1 MHYGKH
7 LLRIF
12 TFTLIA
18 LLSLTTTAQAETIRL
33 AVTDL
38 VGLEELQREFG
49 AFRDTL
55 EEATGYEIEFL
66 PVTNRTAAVEA
77 LRFEKVDF
85 VLTGP
90 AEYVVMQKRADA
102 RVVVGFSRPDYFAVV
117 ITMADSPY
125 TSVADLKGQKVGLG
139 SVGSTSKHL
148 GPIQALADAGANPL
162 EDMEIVHTKVPVMWE
177 GLKRGDLAAI
187 GINHINFLNLR
198 EQEMASGGLQP
209 GAFRVIARGPDLP
222 NDVLMAGAHVEDE
235 VVSHLR
241 DAITTHSDDLVAAI
255 LQGEDNQKY
264 AGMRFIA
271 NIKDSHYN
279 YVRSMYATA
288 GFPEYSDFIGD

>member
-1 MHYGKH
+1 MTLWKT
-7 LLRIF
+7 LLRNI
-12 TFTLIA
+12 T
-18 LLSLTTTAQAETIRL
+18 LSLTLILSLAATAQAETIRL

-55 EEATGYEIEFL
+55 EEVTGYDIEFL

-102 RVVVGFSRPDYFAVV
+102 KVVVGFSRPDYFAVV
-117 ITMADSPY
+117 VTLADSPY
-125 TSVADLKGQKVGLG
+125 TSVEDLNGHKVGLG

-148 GPIQALADAGANPL
+148 GPIQALADAGANPM
-162 EDMEIVHTKVPVMWE
+162 EDMDIVHTKVPVMWE

-198 EQEMASGGLQP
+198 EQELASGGLQP

-222 NDVLMAGAHVEDE
+222 NDVLMAGAHVDQA
-235 VVSHLR
+235 VVEQLR
-241 DAITTHSDDLVAAI
+241 DAITSHSDELVAAI
-255 LQGEDNQKY
+255 LQGDDNKKY
-264 AGMRFIA
+264 TGMRFIG
-271 NIKDSHYN
+271 NIQDSHYD
-279 YVRSMYATA
+279 YVRAMYATA

>member
-1 MHYGKH
+1 MTIWKN
-7 LLRIF
+7 LLRNT
-12 TFTLIA
+12 TFALIT
-18 LLSLTTTAQAETIRL
+18 LLSLATTAQAETVRL

-49 AFRDTL
+49 TFRDTL
-55 EEATGYEIEFL
+55 EKATGYEIEFL

-117 ITMADSPY
+117 ITLADSPY
-125 TSVADLKGQKVGLG
+125 TSVADLNGQKVGLG

-148 GPIQALADAGANPL
+148 GPIQTLADAGANPL
-162 EDMEIVHTKVPVMWE
+162 EDMDIIHTKVPVMWE

-187 GINHINFLNLR
+187 GMNHINFLNLR
-198 EQEMASGGLQP
+198 DQELKAGGMQP

-222 NDVLMAGAHVEDE
+222 NDVLMAGAHVDQA
-235 VVSHLR
+235 VIDQMR
-241 DAITTHSDDLVAAI
+241 DAITTNSDELVDAI
-255 LQGEDNQKY
+255 LKGEDNQKY
-264 AGMRFIA
+264 SGMRFIA
-271 NIKDSHYN
+271 NIEDSHYD
-279 YVRSMYATA
+279 YVRAMYATA

>member
-1 MHYGKH
+1 MTPWNH
-7 LLRIF
+7 LVRSITL
-12 TFTLIA
+12 TLITLLA
-18 LLSLTTTAQAETIRL
+18 LTSPAQAETIRL

-55 EEATGYEIEFL
+55 EDATGYDIEFL

-102 RVVVGFSRPDYFAVV
+102 RVVVGFSRPGYFAVV
-117 ITMADSPY
+117 ITLADSPY
-125 TSVADLKGQKVGLG
+125 TSVAALNGQKVGLG

-162 EDMEIVHTKVPVMWE
+162 EDMEIIHTKVPVMWE

-187 GINHINFLNLR
+187 GINHINFLALR
-198 EQEMASGGLQP
+198 EQEMEAGGLPP

-222 NDVLMAGAHVEDE
+222 NDVLMAGAHVDE
-235 VVSHLR
+235 AMVSHVR
-241 DAITTHSDDLVAAI
+241 DAITSHSDDLVAAI
-255 LQGEDNQKY
+255 LQGQDNQKY

-271 NIKDSHYN
+271 NIQDSHYD
-279 YVRSMYATA
+279 YVRAMYATA